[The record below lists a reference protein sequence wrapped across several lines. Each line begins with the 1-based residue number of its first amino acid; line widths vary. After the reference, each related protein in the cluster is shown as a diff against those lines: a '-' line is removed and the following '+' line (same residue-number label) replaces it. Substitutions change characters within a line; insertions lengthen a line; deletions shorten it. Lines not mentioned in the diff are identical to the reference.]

1 MTKKSASCS
10 HFDSALARY
19 AERER
24 GFASSCQAGKSGFSE
39 EVQIYAVGGR
49 GALTA
54 VNFSRFGI
62 IIRPVPAALQRSGQ
76 RRYPMTSLARHP
88 EANIVRLQLRQN
100 RVLRHMTRDELE
112 QLEPLLDVADY
123 AKGALLENQGD
134 SSMQQYFILDGIL
147 KRVVS
152 NAAGK
157 EMILRFAAE
166 TEIDTSYAAWRLK
179 TTIPYSIRAVTR
191 VRTAQLSMEEWAAFV
206 ERHPL
211 IKSQFEFEV
220 MKLMSE
226 VMAHTI
232 TLHLLDAPGRVARFM
247 RKHAALIER
256 VPKKELA
263 SYLNL
268 SPETLSRLKRRGK
281 IDLL

>member
-1 MTKKSASCS
+1 
-10 HFDSALARY
+10 
-19 AERER
+19 
-24 GFASSCQAGKSGFSE
+24 
-39 EVQIYAVGGR
+39 
-49 GALTA
+49 
-54 VNFSRFGI
+54 
-62 IIRPVPAALQRSGQ
+62 
-76 RRYPMTSLARHP
+76 MTSLARHP
-88 EANIVRLQLRQN
+88 EAKIVRLQLRQN
-100 RVLRHMTRDELE
+100 LVLRHMAQEQWAELE
-112 QLEPLLDVADY
+112 QLLDITDY
-123 AKGALLENQGD
+123 PKGALLENQGD
-134 SSMQQYFILDGIL
+134 ASMRQYFILDGIL

-152 NAAGK
+152 NPAGK

-179 TTIPYSIRAVTR
+179 TTIPYAIRAVTR
-191 VRTAQLSMEEWAAFV
+191 VRAAELSMEEWVAFV
-206 ERHPL
+206 ERHPPV
-211 IKSQFEFEV
+211 KSQFEFEV

-247 RKHAALIER
+247 RKHAALVER

-281 IDLL
+281 IDLQ

>member
-1 MTKKSASCS
+1 M
-10 HFDSALARY
+10 
-19 AERER
+19 
-24 GFASSCQAGKSGFSE
+24 
-39 EVQIYAVGGR
+39 
-49 GALTA
+49 
-54 VNFSRFGI
+54 
-62 IIRPVPAALQRSGQ
+62 
-76 RRYPMTSLARHP
+76 
-88 EANIVRLQLRQN
+88 RLQLRQN
-100 RVLRHMTRDELE
+100 WVLRSLTREQWDE
-112 QLEPLLDVADY
+112 LEPLLDITDY

-152 NAAGK
+152 NPTGK

-179 TTIPYSIRAVTR
+179 TPIPYSIRAVTR
-191 VRTAQLSMEEWAAFV
+191 VRTAQLSMQDWVAFV
-206 ERHPL
+206 ARHPSV
-211 IKSQFEFEV
+211 KNQFEFEI

-247 RKHAALIER
+247 RKHAALVER
-256 VPKKELA
+256 LPKKELA

-281 IDLL
+281 IALQ